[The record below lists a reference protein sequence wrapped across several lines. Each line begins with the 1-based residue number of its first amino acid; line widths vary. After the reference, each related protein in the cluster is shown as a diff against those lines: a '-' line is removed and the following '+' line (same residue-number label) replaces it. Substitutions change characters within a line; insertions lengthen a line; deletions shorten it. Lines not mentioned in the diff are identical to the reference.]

1 MNYRI
6 AIAVVGTIQGA
17 AFRQVIFFI
26 TLIYFLISNKD
37 LLILKR
43 ERHPSTQGV
52 YRGEHIKNEHYKNQV
67 IQNRRKRMVS
77 PHREPV
83 Q

>member
-6 AIAVVGTIQGA
+6 AIAVLGNIHGA

-26 TLIYFLISNKD
+26 TLNFFFLISNKD
-37 LLILKR
+37 LLILTR

-67 IQNRRKRMVS
+67 NPK
-77 PHREPV
+77 
-83 Q
+83 